1 MIVFPIGLLALHIPS
16 PQSVE
21 GSWRLLAFSF
31 WWHTLEK
38 KMGPYFNFIGSF
50 WDPFSTVTS
59 FPTPPS
65 YITPFSDSGALL
77 SFVPIFDD
85 FSFFSLEIEIGS
97 LSLCCEPLISNPYP
111 NSLSSDFEEIS
122 SSRNEIT
129 RPTRNTRNL
138 LLPFFE
144 ITFIKKL
151 TFSNKC
157 SSFSIWLPISNKL
170 KSLRTK
176 KKTFQ
181 DLHVQTYVQTTCAVR
196 QERRETTTTTTTTTK
211 SASVEETSI
220 CCRSKRSALSS
231 TYDVVASSFVVSS
244 SSFTVSIL
252 DLQFSTVFLQ
262 FSR

>member
-97 LSLCCEPLISNPYP
+97 LSLSVVSHWFRILIQIHYPLISRKSRPVEMKSRVPLVIREIYS
-111 NSLSSDFEEIS
+111 SLSLR
-122 SSRNEIT
+122 SR
-129 RPTRNTRNL
+129 
-138 LLPFFE
+138 
-144 ITFIKKL
+144 
-151 TFSNKC
+151 S
-157 SSFSIWLPISNKL
+157 L
-170 KSLRTK
+170 KNWH
-176 KKTFQ
+176 FQ
-181 DLHVQTYVQTTCAVR
+181 
-196 QERRETTTTTTTTTK
+196 
-211 SASVEETSI
+211 TS
-220 CCRSKRSALSS
+220 
-231 TYDVVASSFVVSS
+231 VVASAFDC
-244 SSFTVSIL
+244 L
-252 DLQFSTVFLQ
+252 
-262 FSR
+262 